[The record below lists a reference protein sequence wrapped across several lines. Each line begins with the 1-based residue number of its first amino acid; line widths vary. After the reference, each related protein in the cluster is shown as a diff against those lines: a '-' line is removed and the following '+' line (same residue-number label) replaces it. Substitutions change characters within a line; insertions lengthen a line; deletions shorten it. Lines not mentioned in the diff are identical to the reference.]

1 MGKGLWGN
9 EFNNLRMNPGDTIVV
24 PDKTFKPSAVRGVLD
39 WSNMFSQFA
48 LGAAAISVLK

>member
-1 MGKGLWGN
+1 MDKGLWGN

-48 LGAAAISVLK
+48 LGAAALSILK

>member
-1 MGKGLWGN
+1 MDRGLWGN

-48 LGAAAISVLK
+48 LGAAALSILK